1 MIETHLL
8 ALTLAFLIDLLIG
21 DPKSLPHP
29 VRGMGNV
36 IALLEK
42 KLNYGSNRKLKG
54 TVFLLVY
61 LLLIAVVVIVVL
73 VLAYQLNF
81 ILGIAVEAWIIS
93 TTIATK
99 GLKDAAIQVYL
110 PLKENDFVTARQNLA
125 MIVGRDTERLNEE
138 EIVRGAV
145 ETVAEN
151 TSDGVTAPLFYALL
165 GGGFLAILYRAVN
178 TSDSMVGYTN
188 DRYKQFGFAA
198 AKLDDLLNFLPS
210 RLSAFVM
217 LLVNRPL
224 GNRKRSEC
232 FTVLFRDAKK
242 HPSPNSGWLEA
253 AMASL
258 LLVQLGGINTYKGI
272 KSHRAKMGDPLMP
285 LQRDHLIICNQFMV
299 KTCFGFL
306 LMLWLIG
313 GVFYVITKSW
323 S

>member
-1 MIETHLL
+1 MIKTHLL

-29 VRGMGNV
+29 VRGMGNL
-36 IALLEK
+36 IALFDK
-42 KLNYGSNRKLKG
+42 KLNYGSAQKLKG

-61 LLLIAVVVIVVL
+61 LLVIAVVVGTALL
-73 VLAYQLNF
+73 VAYELNF
-81 ILGIAVEAWIIS
+81 IIGIAVEAWLIS

-110 PLKENDFVTARQNLA
+110 PLKENDFVTARRNLA
-125 MIVGRDTERLNEE
+125 MVVGRDTETLNEA

-165 GGGFLAILYRAVN
+165 GGGTLAVLYRAVN
-178 TSDSMVGYTN
+178 TCDSMVGYQN
-188 DRYKQFGFAA
+188 ERYKRFGWAS
-198 AKLDDLLNFLPS
+198 AKLDDLLNFIPS

-217 LLVNRPL
+217 ILVNRPL
-224 GNRKRSEC
+224 GNRKRSQC
-232 FTVLFRDAKK
+232 FAVLFRDAKK

-258 LLVQLGGINTYKGI
+258 LLVQLGGRNTYQGI
-272 KSHRAKMGDPLMP
+272 ESLRAKMGDPLRM

-313 GVFYVITKSW
+313 GIIYAIT
-323 S
+323 